1 MLSSRC
7 FVCRQSKQQLEEEQ
21 KKALYGLENAGN
33 LCEYSLECG
42 SQGMA
47 SSGCPPYLPL
57 FLVILCCVSF
67 SSSSRQQRVTA
78 ALEML
83 GHLDIRDK
91 AFDCCH
97 KADQS
102 QGIAVPAAM
111 EYGLA
116 GTLFGLG

>member
-1 MLSSRC
+1 MAWRMPVIFASVVLSVALRAWPLLAVRLISR
-7 FVCRQSKQQLEEEQ
+7 FFW
-21 KKALYGLENAGN
+21 LY
-33 LCEYSLECG
+33 
-42 SQGMA
+42 
-47 SSGCPPYLPL
+47 
-57 FLVILCCVSF
+57 CVSF

-116 GTLFGLG
+116 GTLLGLG